1 VVPQVGG
8 CWGGVRGAEISLG
21 VPIPAREE
29 PLPGEF
35 STFRA
40 ETVHIYAQV
49 GILLDIAAV
58 LTTTLQVSENG
69 RILTPTVSKPWNRL
83 STLLPRLTRNVK

>member
-1 VVPQVGG
+1 ML
-8 CWGGVRGAEISLG
+8 GGVEISLG

-58 LTTTLQVSENG
+58 LTATLQVSENG
-69 RILTPTVSKPWNRL
+69 RILTPNSIETLENWNRL
-83 STLLPRLTRNVK
+83 STLCHG